1 MRKLGFSIIV
11 LCASMVCISAPARA
25 EPGLAGE
32 VYGAGVTKDEAE
44 FELRYGRLHGGD
56 GDGEWAGIAEAGYG
70 VTDWWRPAALVEWE
84 REAGGDTALEAVA
97 FENVFDLTATRAW
110 PVHLGLYAEYELNV
124 NSGPD
129 KAELKLLAQ
138 RERGPWDA
146 RLNLVAEREVGSG
159 AADET
164 EFEYATQ
171 ITYRLND
178 DFKLGVQGF
187 GDLGTN
193 KDFGELGDLPHY
205 WGPIAEFEA
214 FETSKGELEI
224 QVGYLVGFGE
234 NEADGQPR
242 IKLEWET
249 KF

>member
-1 MRKLGFSIIV
+1 MRGFSAMTV
-11 LCASMVCISAPARA
+11 GLALFSAAAPVRA

-32 VYGAGVTKDEAE
+32 VYGAGVAKGAAE
-44 FELRYGRLHGGD
+44 FELRYGRLNGGD
-56 GDGEWAGIAEAGYG
+56 GDGEWAAIAEAAYG
-70 VTDWWRPAALVEWE
+70 VTDWWRPAVLAEWE
-84 REAGGDTALEAVA
+84 REAGGDTALEAFA
-97 FENVFDLTATRAW
+97 FENIFDLTATRSW
-110 PVHLGLYAEYELNV
+110 PVHFGLYAEYEVNV

-138 RERGPWDA
+138 RTRGPWDA
-146 RLNLVAEREVGSG
+146 RLNLVAEREVGGG
-159 AADET
+159 AGDQT

-171 ITYRLND
+171 LTYRLND

-193 KDFGELGDLPHY
+193 DDFGSLGDLPHY
-205 WGPIAEFEA
+205 WGPMAEFET

-224 QVGYLVGFGE
+224 QVGYLFGFGE